1 MNELIIKEDVS
12 SKIIEVRGVDVILD
26 RDIAKILGMETKVL
40 NQSVKRNITM
50 FNKNNYFQL
59 EQDEFNTLRS
69 QIVTSK
75 GGIRYLPYAFTKEGV
90 LILTSI
96 LKIKNDIII
105 ELINAFDRQNL
116 VIKTDDDIREM
127 IYEIREKQVILDF
140 DLAKLYK
147 VETKRINEAVRN
159 NLSKFPERFCFQ
171 ITKDEYENIFS
182 RSKISTLNVGRGH
195 NLKYLPYAF
204 TEQGIL
210 MLATILKSEVAV
222 ETSIRIIDAFVV
234 MKHYLNQNGDVY
246 KSITYLNNKMIEHD
260 DKINQMLLYF
270 EPNEKIYLKGN
281 EYDAYS
287 DIRKIFSLAKK
298 ELIIIDGYIDNSI
311 LDVIRN
317 LEIKII
323 LITKPNN
330 VIDRYLNQ
338 YHNINI
344 IYTNDFHDRY
354 FIIDRKLIYHSGASI
369 NYVGRRIFSID
380 KIEDRDI
387 VKDLLSITIELISTN
402 YDAV

>member
-1 MNELIIKEDVS
+1 
-12 SKIIEVRGVDVILD
+12 
-26 RDIAKILGMETKVL
+26 
-40 NQSVKRNITM
+40 
-50 FNKNNYFQL
+50 
-59 EQDEFNTLRS
+59 
-69 QIVTSK
+69 
-75 GGIRYLPYAFTKEGV
+75 
-90 LILTSI
+90 
-96 LKIKNDIII
+96 
-105 ELINAFDRQNL
+105 
-116 VIKTDDDIREM
+116 
-127 IYEIREKQVILDF
+127 
-140 DLAKLYK
+140 
-147 VETKRINEAVRN
+147 
-159 NLSKFPERFCFQ
+159 
-171 ITKDEYENIFS
+171 
-182 RSKISTLNVGRGH
+182 
-195 NLKYLPYAF
+195 
-204 TEQGIL
+204 

-260 DKINQMLLYF
+260 DKINKMLLYF

-338 YHNINI
+338 YHIC
-344 IYTNDFHDRY
+344 
-354 FIIDRKLIYHSGASI
+354 
-369 NYVGRRIFSID
+369 
-380 KIEDRDI
+380 
-387 VKDLLSITIELISTN
+387 
-402 YDAV
+402 